1 MQRSR
6 IEEGSKS
13 HIKTVAAEKK
23 RIYFGGCS
31 NVEGKRGMSRPEWE
45 AFLNQ
50 VIPELK
56 SFGISVEM
64 EPGVP
69 YPLPNNK

>member
-1 MQRSR
+1 MEGIR
-6 IEEGSKS
+6 IGDGSMS
-13 HIKTVAAEKK
+13 HRKTVAAEKK
-23 RIYFGGCS
+23 RVYFEGCS
-31 NVEGKRGMSRPEWE
+31 NVEGKRGMPRSEWE
-45 AFLNQ
+45 AFLGQ

-56 SFGISVEM
+56 SFGIAVEM